1 MGYKIIGG
9 HLSGPSIH
17 KNYASLSLGGSGHII
32 SNMSTPQ
39 VVHDVG
45 SRTSSIVTG
54 QSDVQVVN
62 SVQGSVHNSVQ
73 NSVHNSVQNSVA
85 NFGQNTAHN
94 TSIQTQN
101 SLNSSILNNSLNSS
115 IMSKTNKKKK
125 KKKKSANQENGNDQ
139 YLPQTPDAKNKRKFS
154 ASDAFDSAFSNE
166 KNKDRSFTSSQATNL
181 NKPKVVTKIVLPPK
195 EDKLLPKDAKLD
207 GNKSEIT
214 PTPSHAPSEISHKAD
229 QSMED
234 PFAEPYLDESIGGRK
249 RIRSGDGVV
258 EMPIKKKS
266 KKEKKKINYV
276 IDSDE
281 EDLPI
286 VIKKPKKLRKDKK
299 EKVLEKKIVD
309 KKELKPK
316 KVVEKSKSDKKKAK
330 TIEIP
335 DSPIKE
341 NPDLKLVIK
350 LNTDPAK
357 SETKS
362 VSPKSPVKKLSMID
376 EKLEAL
382 KKDWN
387 KPNTERLVANT
398 LD

>member
-17 KNYASLSLGGSGHII
+17 KNYASMSLGGSGHII

-45 SRTSSIVTG
+45 SRTSSIATG

-62 SVQGSVHNSVQ
+62 SVHGSVQ

-101 SLNSSILNNSLNSS
+101 SLNSSILNNSLNNSS
-115 IMSKTNKKKK
+115 IIKTNKKKK

-234 PFAEPYLDESIGGRK
+234 PFAEPYLDESVGGRK

-286 VIKKPKKLRKDKK
+286 VIKKPKKMKKDKK
-299 EKVLEKKIVD
+299 EKVPEKKVVE
-309 KKELKPK
+309 KKEVKPK
-316 KVVEKSKSDKKKAK
+316 KVVEK
-330 TIEIP
+330 
-335 DSPIKE
+335 
-341 NPDLKLVIK
+341 V
-350 LNTDPAK
+350 
-357 SETKS
+357 
-362 VSPKSPVKKLSMID
+362 
-376 EKLEAL
+376 
-382 KKDWN
+382 
-387 KPNTERLVANT
+387 
-398 LD
+398 